1 MNRSSV
7 GATVP
12 QTVRALPLFGVAL
25 VFLLLIF
32 GVFRVIDAPLQTS
45 VAPQGIVSFELAG
58 TGARA
63 QAMLD
68 SWDARA
74 RLYAAFGLGL
84 DYLFMVSYAAA
95 IGLAAAWAGRQLGA
109 RRRWPI
115 ALGVALG
122 WGLAFA
128 ALLDAVE
135 NIALTVMLLAGVADA
150 PWPALAAVCATVK
163 FALVLL
169 GFLYASA
176 GAVSWLLGG
185 RRFSNSQNPGN

>member
-1 MNRSSV
+1 MNRTAV
-7 GATVP
+7 GAAAP
-12 QTVRALPLFGVAL
+12 QTVRTLPLFGVAL
-25 VFLLLIF
+25 VFALLIL
-32 GVFRVIDAPLQTS
+32 GVFRVIDVPLQTS
-45 VAPQGIVSFELAG
+45 VAPRGIISFELAG

-68 SWDARA
+68 SWDVRA
-74 RLYAAFGLGL
+74 RLYAALGLGL

-115 ALGVALG
+115 GLGVALG

-135 NIALTVMLLAGVADA
+135 NIALTVMLLAGAAAA
-150 PWPALAAVCATVK
+150 PWPALAAGCATVK
-163 FALVLL
+163 FVLVLL

-176 GAVSWLLGG
+176 GALSWLLSRQAGP
-185 RRFSNSQNPGN
+185 R